1 MLTMTEQ
8 LSPCGALI
16 SFLAIIEFARHR
28 LSHES
33 AKTVNQINI
42 LETLLLIKGK
52 IGKTFENPWLLS
64 VNCKILTNDFN
75 CM

>member
-33 AKTVNQINI
+33 AKTVGPEKHFSNI
-42 LETLLLIKGK
+42 TLIKAK
-52 IGKTFENPWLLS
+52 I
-64 VNCKILTNDFN
+64 KIHSTYQRITVESAFTAA
-75 CM
+75 